1 MADLDTSPR
10 RRIAS
15 HLLDIG
21 AVALSPDE
29 PFTWASGLKSP
40 IYCDNRLTMA
50 YPPIRRDLTSGF
62 ARLIHEHHL
71 APEVIVGTATAGIP
85 HAAWLAEHLD
95 LPMAYVRSQPKGHG
109 RGNQIEG
116 KLEAGQ
122 RVVVVEDLVSTGM
135 SSMAVVQAVREVG
148 VEVAA
153 LLAIFSYGIPQ
164 ATAQFTEADVP
175 FYTLTDFDT
184 LLEVAREQGVLS
196 PEALRSLQAW
206 QQDRFGWSEAHG
218 GKGQADA

>member
-1 MADLDTSPR
+1 MADLDPSLPHL
-10 RRIAS
+10 IAA

-50 YPPIRRDLTSGF
+50 YPTVRRDLTRGF
-62 ARLIHEHHL
+62 ASLLREHHL
-71 APEVIVGTATAGIP
+71 APEAIVGTATAGIP
-85 HAAWLAEHLD
+85 HAAWLAAHLD
-95 LPMAYVRSQPKGHG
+95 LPMAYVRSKPKAHG

-122 RVVVVEDLVSTGM
+122 RVVVIEDLVSTGM
-135 SSMAVVQAVREVG
+135 SSMAVVQAVREAG

-153 LLAIFSYGIPQ
+153 LLAIFTYGIPQ
-164 ATAQFTEADVP
+164 ATLQFAESDVP
-175 FYTLTDFDT
+175 FYTLTDYDT
-184 LLEVAREQGVLS
+184 LLNVAREQGSLS

-206 QQDRFGWSEAHG
+206 RFDPPGWSESHG
-218 GKGQADA
+218 GKGQAGA

>member
-1 MADLDTSPR
+1 MADSDTPLS
-10 RRIAS
+10 RRIAA

-50 YPPIRRDLTSGF
+50 YPPVRRDLTTGF
-62 ARLIHEHHL
+62 AAILKEQDL

-85 HAAWLAEHLD
+85 HAAWLAERLD
-95 LPMAYVRSQPKGHG
+95 LPMAYVRSKPKGHG

-122 RVVVVEDLVSTGM
+122 RVVVIEDLVSTGM
-135 SSMAVVQAVREVG
+135 SSMAVVEAVREADI
-148 VEVAA
+148 EVAA
-153 LLAIFSYGIPQ
+153 LLAIFTYGIPQ
-164 ATAQFTEADVP
+164 ATVQFAESNVP

-184 LLEVAREQGVLS
+184 LLDVAREQGSLL
-196 PEALRSLQAW
+196 PHALRSLQAW
-206 QQDRFGWSEAHG
+206 RFDPPGWSETHG
-218 GKGQADA
+218 GKGQAEA